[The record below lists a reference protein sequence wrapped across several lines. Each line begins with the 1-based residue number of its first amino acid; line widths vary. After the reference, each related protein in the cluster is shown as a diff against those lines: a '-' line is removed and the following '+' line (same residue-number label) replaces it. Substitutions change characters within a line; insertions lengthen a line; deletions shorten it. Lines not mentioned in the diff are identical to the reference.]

1 MRRAFGYDLLT
12 CPRCGGKMALLACI
26 LDRAVI
32 ARVLGHLR
40 LPTEPPVLAPARAS
54 PVSDLWSDVVM

>member
-26 LDRAVI
+26 LDRAAI
-32 ARVLGHLR
+32 TRILGHLH
-40 LPTEPPVLAPARAS
+40 LPTEPSALAPARAS
-54 PVSDLWSDVVM
+54 PLADLWDHEVA